1 MDFVAKKIF
10 KQTPALESILLRQT
24 SASSLTEA
32 KRLVKNRTKINKAF
46 FMLQH
51 SSCIQSLEYEP
62 RFFGGENE
70 LSKHTEDRRHAANAY
85 SLENTF
91 ACVYT
96 QRTFN
101 VDRINRKKASEG
113 GRIR

>member
-1 MDFVAKKIF
+1 MLSH
-10 KQTPALESILLRQT
+10 TLTLESIFLRQT

-91 ACVYT
+91 ACIHTAHV
-96 QRTFN
+96 QRRQN
-101 VDRINRKKASEG
+101 QQKKKRQRVEG
-113 GRIR
+113 YVCCA